1 MTPLLKML
9 FVFGFGFYGNSLHS
23 LKVQAVWLKENA
35 CHVMPQGLHSTTAR
49 PKTVSK
55 QKLCKKQSPNSR
67 L

>member
-9 FVFGFGFYGNSLHS
+9 FVFGFGFFGNSLCS

-35 CHVMPQGLHSTTAR
+35 CRVLPQGLHSTAL